1 MDNRDRL
8 EDCPNCQGKQ
18 QLIESKGIEVGTIS
32 HKQIRDRLFWKI
44 DKLIFSLPPQVAHTF
59 LLGDKYSSA
68 LGARYMGLDNKPHN
82 MFMGCYGIGVSRLM
96 AACLETLSTETE
108 LRWPQV
114 LATMLLMLILQSY
127 KEL

>member
-1 MDNRDRL
+1 M
-8 EDCPNCQGKQ
+8 
-18 QLIESKGIEVGTIS
+18 
-32 HKQIRDRLFWKI
+32 
-44 DKLIFSLPPQVAHTF
+44 
-59 LLGDKYSSA
+59 LGDKYSSA

-114 LATMLLMLILQSY
+114 LATLLLMLESY
-127 KEL
+127 KQTLKMLSIFTIFRPLSLFLPA

>member
-1 MDNRDRL
+1 M
-8 EDCPNCQGKQ
+8 
-18 QLIESKGIEVGTIS
+18 ISSS
-32 HKQIRDRLFWKI
+32 HKQIVGDRLFWK
-44 DKLIFSLPPQVAHTF
+44 DKQRIFFLPPQVAHTF

-114 LATMLLMLILQSY
+114 LATLLLMLESY
-127 KEL
+127 KQL

>member
-1 MDNRDRL
+1 M

-18 QLIESKGIEVGTIS
+18 QLTESKGIEVGYLLHYIPQANS
-32 HKQIRDRLFWKI
+32 RYLFWI
-44 DKLIFSLPPQVAHTF
+44 DKRIFFLPPQVAHTF

-114 LATMLLMLILQSY
+114 LATLHRGLSY
-127 KEL
+127 IMGL

>member
-1 MDNRDRL
+1 M
-8 EDCPNCQGKQ
+8 
-18 QLIESKGIEVGTIS
+18 
-32 HKQIRDRLFWKI
+32 FWK
-44 DKLIFSLPPQVAHTF
+44 DKQRIFFLPPQVAHTF

-114 LATMLLMLILQSY
+114 LATVLLMLILQSY
-127 KEL
+127 KQL

>member
-1 MDNRDRL
+1 M
-8 EDCPNCQGKQ
+8 
-18 QLIESKGIEVGTIS
+18 ISSS
-32 HKQIRDRLFWKI
+32 HKQIVGDRLFWK
-44 DKLIFSLPPQVAHTF
+44 DKQRIFFLPPQVAHTF

-114 LATMLLMLILQSY
+114 LATVLLMLILQSY
-127 KEL
+127 KQL